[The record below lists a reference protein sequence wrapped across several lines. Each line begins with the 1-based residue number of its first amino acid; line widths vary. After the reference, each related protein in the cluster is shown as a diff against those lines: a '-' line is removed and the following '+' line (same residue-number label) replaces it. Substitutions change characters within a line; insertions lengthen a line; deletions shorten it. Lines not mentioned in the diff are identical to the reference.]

1 MKFVVL
7 ILAAG
12 MTGAACSKRQPE
24 GERPAGLPPSGSAA
38 PAPVPA
44 PPPPPPVDDQM
55 VAAPPDAKQSISG
68 TITLPAAR
76 KRDVAPTD
84 IVFIIARRA
93 GGPPGPGSMLAVQK
107 HPVGQF
113 PMPFTL
119 SGRDAMVPG
128 TPFEGSINITVRL
141 DKDGDGLTRKK
152 GDLYGQVNNIG
163 VGSQDVAI
171 PLDSIQTEDQTLA
184 GGAVGQGA
192 PAPGGARPPGHP

>member
-7 ILAAG
+7 VLAAG

-38 PAPVPA
+38 PAPVP
-44 PPPPPPVDDQM
+44 PPPPPTVDDQM

-68 TITLPAAR
+68 TISLPAAR
-76 KRDVAPTD
+76 KRDVAATD

-93 GGPPGPGSMLAVQK
+93 GAAPGPGSMLAVQK

-119 SGRDAMVPG
+119 SARDAMIPG
-128 TPFEGSINITVRL
+128 TPFAGSINITVRL

-152 GDLYGQVNNIG
+152 GDLYGQANGVP
-163 VGSQDVAI
+163 VGSQGVTI
-171 PLDSIQTEDQTLA
+171 PLDSVQTEDQTLA
-184 GGAVGQGA
+184 GGAVGQGG
-192 PAPGGARPPGHP
+192 PGPGQKPPGHP

>member
-7 ILAAG
+7 VLVAG

-38 PAPVPA
+38 PAPVPPS
-44 PPPPPPVDDQM
+44 PPAVDDQM
-55 VAAPPDAKQSISG
+55 VPAPPDAKSSISG
-68 TITLPAAR
+68 TITLPGAR
-76 KRDVAPTD
+76 KRDVAATD

-93 GGPPGPGSMLAVQK
+93 GAAPGPGSMLAVQK

-119 SGRDAMVPG
+119 SARDAMVAG
-128 TPFEGSINITVRL
+128 TPFDGSINITVRL

-152 GDLYGQVNNIG
+152 GDLYGQANGVS
-163 VGSQDVAI
+163 VGSQGVTI
-171 PLDSIQTEDQTLA
+171 PLDSVQTEDQTLS
-184 GGAVGQGA
+184 GGAVGQGG
-192 PAPGGARPPGHP
+192 PGQRPPGHP